1 MAKQSGSLRR
11 YFLTRLL
18 LVIPM
23 IWIILTM
30 VFVLMRVAPGD
41 PVSAAL
47 GGKLTA
53 ADLARRKHELGLDKP
68 LILQYLDYLRDVVT
82 LNFGTTL
89 TDNRSVRSV
98 IIDNG
103 GATLTLAVAAL
114 IVALLIGLP
123 LGLFGGRVRDR
134 VPDVVIRLF
143 GIVTYAAP
151 VFFTGLIFQIIL
163 SKNLGILPSSGQA
176 SPVVQ
181 ATVPTRTH
189 ILIVDALLSGD
200 AYSFWD
206 VVQHLLLPS
215 VTLGLLVC
223 GVFIRLVRVNVIQ
236 AMQGDYI
243 EAARARGVPER
254 RVVNRHAFRNALVP
268 VITVMGLQVALL
280 LGGSV
285 LTEQTFNWP
294 GLGNQL
300 INYLNGRDYNAV
312 QGIITVFA
320 LVVVVIS
327 MIIDFVNALIDPR
340 VRY

>member
-1 MAKQSGSLRR
+1 MAKKSGSLRR

-23 IWIILTM
+23 IWILLTM
-30 VFVLMRVAPGD
+30 VFLLMRVAPGD
-41 PVSAAL
+41 PISAAL
-47 GGKLTA
+47 GGKLSA
-53 ADLARRKHELGLDKP
+53 ADLATRRHELGLDKP
-68 LILQYLDYLRDVVT
+68 LIIQYIEYLRDVVT

-89 TDNRSVRSV
+89 TDGRSVRSI

-103 GATLTLAVAAL
+103 GATLSLSICAL
-114 IVALLIGLP
+114 IVALVIGLP
-123 LGLFGGRVRDR
+123 LGLYGGRMRDK

-151 VFFTGLIFQIIL
+151 VFFTGLIFQIIF
-163 SKNLGILPSSGQA
+163 SKDLDILPSSGQA
-176 SPVVQ
+176 SPIVQ

-189 ILIVDALLSGD
+189 ILVIDALLSGD

-206 VVQHLLLPS
+206 VIQHLLMPS
-215 VTLGLLVC
+215 ITLGLLIC
-223 GVFIRLVRVNVIQ
+223 GVFIRLVRVNVVQ

-300 INYLNGRDYNAV
+300 IQYMNGRDYNAV

>member
-1 MAKQSGSLRR
+1 MAKKSGSLRR
-11 YFLTRLL
+11 YFLTRLI

-23 IWIILTM
+23 VWILLTM
-30 VFVLMRVAPGD
+30 VFLLMRVAPGD
-41 PVSAAL
+41 PISAAL
-47 GGKLTA
+47 GGKLNPA
-53 ADLARRKHELGLDKP
+53 QLAARRHSLGLDQP
-68 LILQYLDYLRDVVT
+68 LIIQYFEYLRDVVT

-89 TDNRSVRSV
+89 TDGRSVRS
-98 IIDNG
+98 IIVDNG
-103 GATLTLAVAAL
+103 GATLSLAFCAL
-114 IVALLIGLP
+114 IVALAVGVP
-123 LGLFGGRVRDR
+123 LGLFGGRVRDK

-151 VFFTGLIFQIIL
+151 VFFTGLIFQIIF
-163 SKNLGILPSSGQA
+163 SKNLDILPSSGQA

-189 ILIVDALLSGD
+189 ILVIDALLSGD

-206 VVQHLLLPS
+206 VVQHLIMPS
-215 VTLGLLVC
+215 VTLGLLIC
-223 GVFIRLVRVNVIQ
+223 GVFIRLVRVNVVQ

-243 EAARARGVPER
+243 EAARARGIPER

-300 INYLNGRDYNAV
+300 IQYMNGRDYNAV